1 MATKQVEKKDT
12 KNGREQLLRPRCSV
26 IEQAEGDIVLK
37 LEMPGV
43 TNGNL
48 EIDVDANELRITGR
62 RPMASNPAGNYLV
75 RERSQGSFHQAYTL
89 DDTIDHDRVDAALE
103 AGVLTLTLH
112 RKESEKPRRIQI
124 KS

>member
-1 MATKQVEKKDT
+1 MATKQLEKKDT
-12 KNGREQLLRPRCSV
+12 KNGREQQLRPRCSV
-26 IEQAEGDIVLK
+26 IEQPEGDILLR

-43 TNGNL
+43 AKSSL
-48 EIDVDANELRITGR
+48 EIEVDASELRITGR
-62 RPMASNPAGNYLV
+62 RPMAVSSGGNYLV
-75 RERSQGSFHQAYTL
+75 HERSRGSFYQAYTL
-89 DDTIDHDRVDAALE
+89 DDTIDHGRIDALLE